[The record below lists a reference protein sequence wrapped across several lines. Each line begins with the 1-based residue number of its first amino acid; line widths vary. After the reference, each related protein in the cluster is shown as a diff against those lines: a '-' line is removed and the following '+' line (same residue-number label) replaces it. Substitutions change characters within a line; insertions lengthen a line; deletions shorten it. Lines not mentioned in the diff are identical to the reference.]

1 MQPSN
6 PAGTLGFDFLE
17 FSTTDPMSL
26 SKQFQAMGF
35 YPVGKHHHHEV
46 TIYQQNNARFIIN
59 TTPKSMANQF
69 ALAHGA
75 SVSAMGFRVK
85 NASEAYQHA
94 LKNGARAYQCPAEN
108 DSYGIPAIYG
118 VGESLIYFV
127 DYDADMSN
135 YANRFCTV
143 PYCAPNDAGL
153 TYIDH
158 VTHNLKRGH
167 MDEWADFYQRLFN
180 FQQIRFFDIEG
191 KMTGLKSRAM
201 VSPCG
206 KIRIPLNESAD
217 DQSQIEEFIHE
228 FKGEGIQHI
237 ALGTDQ
243 IYDSV
248 RSLRQRGL
256 RFLDTPDTY
265 YELIDKRLPK
275 HGEPIEALKQLRILI
290 DGQTREEKKLLLQI
304 FTENML
310 GPVFFEIIQRKGDE
324 GFGEGNF
331 RALFESIELDQIRRG
346 VLKPSVATESN

>member
-1 MQPSN
+1 MQHAN

-17 FSTTDPMSL
+17 FTTTDPITL
-26 SKQFQAMGF
+26 SKQFQMLGF
-35 YPVGKHHHHEV
+35 YPVGKHQYHDV
-46 TIYQQNNARFIIN
+46 MIYQQNQARFIIN
-59 TTPKSMANQF
+59 TTPKSMASQF

-85 NASEAYQHA
+85 DAKRAYQHA
-94 LKNGARAYQCPAEN
+94 LDQGARAYECDPAC

-118 VGESLIYFV
+118 VGGSLIYFV
-127 DYDADMSN
+127 DYNADTPN
-135 YANRFCTV
+135 YAKQFCTM
-143 PYCAPNDAGL
+143 PYGAPNDAGL

-158 VTHNLKRGH
+158 VTHNLLRGN

-180 FQQIRFFDIEG
+180 FQQVRYFDIEG

-206 KIRIPLNESAD
+206 KIRIPLNESSD
-217 DQSQIEEFIHE
+217 DQSQIEEFIHA

-243 IYDSV
+243 IYDSI
-248 RSLRQRGL
+248 RTLRQRGL

-265 YELIDKRLPK
+265 YELIDARLPK
-275 HGEPIEALKQLRILI
+275 HGESVEALKQLRILI
-290 DGQTREEKKLLLQI
+290 DGQTRHEKKLLLQI

-346 VLKPSVATESN
+346 VLKPDVAV